1 MLEHPFGGVFVF
13 GGKSEIKSVL
23 MLKIYNSLTKQV
35 EEIRPLQPGK
45 VEMYTCGPTVYSYPT
60 IGNWRTYVLS
70 DLVLRAL
77 RIEGFEVDS
86 VMNMTDVGHLTGDNL
101 GDADTGE
108 DRLEK
113 AAAKEKKTAWGI
125 AKYYGEDFVDSFGKL
140 NLVKPLLFSKATD
153 HIKEQID
160 LVQRIEKA
168 GFAYRIADGIYFD
181 VAEYEKKGNIYGKLS
196 NLEEIKPGARVEIN
210 TEKRDQRDFAL
221 WRFSPAGAKRDME
234 WESPWGMGF
243 PGWHIECSAMSMKYL
258 GDQLDIHVGGE
269 DLKSTHHP
277 NEIAQSE
284 SVTGKKPFV
293 RYWMH
298 GAFLL
303 VDGGRMGKSLGN
315 AYTLH
320 DIIEKGYSPMAL
332 RYYYLSAHY
341 RKQMNFSWEGMEGV
355 SNSYKKLKKEF
366 LALRVEGGQDKNI
379 FGNKAEVELSGREA
393 FFRDEFVSAVE
404 DDLNMSAALAVART
418 VLKDEKLNSFEKR
431 RLVEN
436 FDKVFGL
443 KLAERDEVPADIPA
457 EVMEMVNKREEMRK
471 TKQWAESDALR
482 KEIEAKGYKIS
493 DFFDGVKVE
502 KI

>member
-1 MLEHPFGGVFVF
+1 
-13 GGKSEIKSVL
+13 

-221 WRFSPAGAKRDME
+221 WKFSPAGAKRDME

>member
-1 MLEHPFGGVFVF
+1 
-13 GGKSEIKSVL
+13 
-23 MLKIYNSLTKQV
+23 MLKIFNSFSKKL
-35 EEIRPLQPGK
+35 EEFVPIRHDGK
-45 VEMYTCGPTVYSYPT
+45 VRMYACGPTVYSYPT

-70 DLVLRAL
+70 DLFLRVLQIKGYR
-77 RIEGFEVDS
+77 VDF
-86 VMNMTDVGHLTGDNL
+86 VMNLTDVGHLTGDNL
-101 GDADTGE
+101 GNADMGE

-113 AAAKEKKTAWGI
+113 AAAKEKKTAWDI
-125 AKYYGEDFVDSFGKL
+125 AKFYGDDFMDSFGKL
-140 NLVKPLLFSKATD
+140 NLIKPRLFSKATD

-168 GFAYRIADGIYFD
+168 GFAYKITDGIYFD
-181 VAEYEKKGNIYGKLS
+181 VAEYEKKGNVYGELS

-210 TEKRDQRDFAL
+210 SEKRDQRDFAL
-221 WRFSPAGAKRDME
+221 WKFFPAGEKRDME
-234 WESPWGMGF
+234 WDSPWGMGF

-258 GDQLDIHVGGE
+258 GEQLDVHIGGE

-341 RKQMNFSWEGMEGV
+341 RKKMNFSWEGMEGV
-355 SNSYKKLKKEF
+355 SNSYKRLKKEF

-379 FGNKAEVELSGREA
+379 FGSKVEVELSGREV

-404 DDLNMSAALAVART
+404 DDLNMSAALAVARV

-443 KLAERDEVPADIPA
+443 KLSERDEIPADIPE

-471 TKQWAESDALR
+471 TKQWSESDALR
-482 KEIEAKGYKIS
+482 KEIEAKGYKVS
-493 DFFDGVKVE
+493 DFFDGVTVE
-502 KI
+502 KV